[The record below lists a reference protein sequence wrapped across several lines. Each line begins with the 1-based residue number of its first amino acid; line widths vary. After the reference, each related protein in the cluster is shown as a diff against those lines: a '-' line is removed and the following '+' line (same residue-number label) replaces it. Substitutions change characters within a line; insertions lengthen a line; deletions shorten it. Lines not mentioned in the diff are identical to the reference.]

1 MEEKKA
7 RFLESLKAAGGIIYA
22 ACENSGISRS
32 TYYRWRAEDP
42 DFAQG
47 VEEVMEAQID
57 FVESKLMGLI
67 RSGDTTATIFYL
79 KTKGRKRGYSEKA
92 PAPAVEA
99 PEGTAQAA
107 LPAPGEGESQEAVKK
122 RVKSKKGYIIKLLK
136 GQGKY
141 TPELSFQAGLAARL
155 LVHADRLAD
164 ELFGSGY
171 RPVNVEISREGNE
184 RKSVNPLEKAYLDAV
199 RESQRALRA
208 LGMNTDAKERKAED
222 DSFNEFMRAFREGE
236 E

>member
-22 ACENSGISRS
+22 ACENCGISRS

-42 DFAQG
+42 DFMQG

-79 KTKGRKRGYSEKA
+79 KTKGRKRGYSEKVPVPGA
-92 PAPAVEA
+92 EA
-99 PEGTAQAA
+99 QAATSRAA
-107 LPAPGEGESQEAVKK
+107 LPAADSESREAVEKRARNKK
-122 RVKSKKGYIIKLLK
+122 DYIIKLLK
-136 GQGKY
+136 RQGKY
-141 TPELSFQAGLAARL
+141 TPELSLQAGLAARL
-155 LVHADRLAD
+155 LVHADMLAV

-184 RKSVNPLEKAYLDAV
+184 RQIVNPLEKAYLDAV